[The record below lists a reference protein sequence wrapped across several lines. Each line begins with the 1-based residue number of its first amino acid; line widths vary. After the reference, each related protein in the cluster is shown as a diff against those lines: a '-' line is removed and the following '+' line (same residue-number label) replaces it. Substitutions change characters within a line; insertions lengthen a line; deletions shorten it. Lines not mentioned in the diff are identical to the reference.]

1 MTEVLSM
8 VQVVM
13 QNANYRTWEIG
24 GSKNPIIGFE
34 DEATMG
40 FVCSFDTPRQ
50 MIDNWRETEAMLLAR
65 YAAHFRAA
73 GDKAWNVYSVFVSEA
88 RASDEERREVR
99 WIEED
104 LERTR
109 KITATGVVARD
120 DVLKA
125 LLPLLPIIAKP
136 LLASEDSTQRL
147 LRRIEVISPRV
158 RDVALDDS
166 ISPAEVAARLRND
179 Q

>member
-1 MTEVLSM
+1 MTEVLST

-24 GSKNPIIGFE
+24 GSKNPTVGFE

-40 FVCSFDTPRQ
+40 FVCAFDTPRQ
-50 MIDNWRETEAMLLAR
+50 IIDSWRETEAMLLAR
-65 YAAHFRAA
+65 FAAQFRAA
-73 GDKAWNVYSVFVSEA
+73 GDKAWTVYSVFVSEA

-120 DVLKA
+120 EVVKA
-125 LLPLLPIIAKP
+125 LLSLLPIMAKP
-136 LLASEDSTQRL
+136 LLVPEDSTQRL

-166 ISPAEVAARLRND
+166 ISPAEVAARLRSAR
-179 Q
+179 

>member
-1 MTEVLSM
+1 MTEVLST
-8 VQVVM
+8 VHVVM

-24 GSKNPIIGFE
+24 DSKNPTIAFE

-40 FVCSFDTPRQ
+40 FVCAFETPRQ
-50 MIDNWRETEAMLLAR
+50 MIENWRETEAMLLAR
-65 YAAHFRAA
+65 FAAQFRAA
-73 GDKAWNVYSVFVSEA
+73 GDKAWNVYSVLVTEA
-88 RASDEERREVR
+88 RASDKERREVR

-120 DVLKA
+120 EVVKA
-125 LLPLLPIIAKP
+125 LLSLLPIMAKP
-136 LLASEDSTQRL
+136 LLSPEDSTERL

-166 ISPAEVAARLRND
+166 VGPEEVVARLRSAR
-179 Q
+179 